1 MNALAQTTP
10 RGNHTDGAD
19 TRARILETAGRL
31 FAENGF
37 AQTANK
43 AIAADAQVD
52 LASINYH
59 FGNREG
65 LHRAVLIEAHSR
77 IMSLQQ
83 LQQLAESP
91 LPPEAKLAGLIRQI
105 IANLLQNRGWHIDVL
120 AQALVNAGS
129 RKLVESAI
137 LPKAQAFRRILSQ
150 ISGIPENDPALTLCQ
165 LSTMAPLLVLFVF
178 GNDLPLPLQ
187 DLQNTPPDALA
198 EHLHRYALAGLKTAG
213 EAWRAAFNR

>member
-10 RGNHTDGAD
+10 RGNRTVGAD

-129 RKLVESAI
+129 RKLVECVGSADVA
-137 LPKAQAFRRILSQ
+137 LKVYPELYHEVFNEPEKAV
-150 ISGIPENDPALTLCQ
+150 
-165 LSTMAPLLVLFVF
+165 VLDDVVSWIEVR
-178 GNDLPLPLQ
+178 L
-187 DLQNTPPDALA
+187 
-198 EHLHRYALAGLKTAG
+198 
-213 EAWRAAFNR
+213 